1 MDTKRLGHALLTIAV
16 LALTAAPAIAQE
28 AAQDSDDALSEVV
41 VTGSRIPRT
50 DLTATS
56 PVAITSQEQI
66 RLDRALNVE
75 DFSVK
80 LPQLAGGVNA
90 TAAGSDAYGAQ
101 TLDLRNFGQNRTL
114 VLVNGTRATP
124 FSFRNAVDVNAI
136 PAPILKRVDV
146 LTGGAAAVY
155 GADAV
160 AGVVNFIIDDEF
172 EGLELSANYESAQ
185 DGGSQLGAHVAF
197 GGLIGDRG
205 NIVGFLEYSKRDD
218 LRAGDRPFALPR
230 SLPVAGI
237 GGNFTDVA
245 SGRTFSFDAAGNFT
259 TTPQT
264 TDFTPEF
271 LLVQPLERINAS
283 AFFKYDLAD
292 SVQAYG
298 RAMVSNVQTTGSSRS
313 GSAPVVVNEVVTIT
327 DTNPFLP
334 AQARSLLTFVNGA
347 AQVRVNRALGELGI
361 ITADTERNTLQAQFG
376 LRGDITD
383 AIKWDVYGQYGRT
396 EEETTVN
403 GDAIRNNATGQS
415 RFAAIANTVDIFGPG
430 ANLTGFG
437 SSFQRDIRERK
448 QTVIAA
454 TVSGKSSDWF
464 ELPAGPIGFAIG
476 YEYRDEKG
484 TIRQD
489 AALSLGLSF
498 RQGTELPVDGEF
510 DTNEVYAE
518 LLVPVLKD
526 LPGVQALDLEGAYR
540 TSDYSNTG
548 RLNTNKFGLS
558 WTITEDVR
566 VRGTRQK
573 VIRAPN
579 IGEFAGPVSSIPFS
593 SLVTVARLRPR
604 YQGDPCVLGTGNA
617 EQCRRFNAPAP
628 GSYDS
633 FAAANLRGNYFFGCN
648 PEIQPERG
656 TTTTLGAVFTPRF
669 LDDLSLTVD
678 YYDIDLEDA
687 VGQIQPVD
695 ALTSCY
701 ITNPVANNPLCAA
714 VTRDPVTGFILNG
727 FPIDRNLAVI
737 KQKGFD
743 VGANYSLELPE
754 GAPGQRLRFQYQG
767 SIVTDYTIQRN
778 EVLTPIDC
786 KGTYGFTCSSDAVS
800 LVAPDYRH
808 RVTLGWEFAQ
818 LTAQVGWQRIGEVRD
833 SALGSTE
840 KIKAQDYFDLAFSY
854 KPLESLSINLGVDN
868 AFDKK
873 PPTPTNAGTFNTYPD
888 TYNVVGRTYG
898 VSITNKW

>member
-1 MDTKRLGHALLTIAV
+1 
-16 LALTAAPAIAQE
+16 
-28 AAQDSDDALSEVV
+28 
-41 VTGSRIPRT
+41 
-50 DLTATS
+50 
-56 PVAITSQEQI
+56 
-66 RLDRALNVE
+66 
-75 DFSVK
+75 
-80 LPQLAGGVNA
+80 
-90 TAAGSDAYGAQ
+90 
-101 TLDLRNFGQNRTL
+101 
-114 VLVNGTRATP
+114 
-124 FSFRNAVDVNAI
+124 
-136 PAPILKRVDV
+136 
-146 LTGGAAAVY
+146 
-155 GADAV
+155 
-160 AGVVNFIIDDEF
+160 
-172 EGLELSANYESAQ
+172 
-185 DGGSQLGAHVAF
+185 
-197 GGLIGDRG
+197 
-205 NIVGFLEYSKRDD
+205 
-218 LRAGDRPFALPR
+218 
-230 SLPVAGI
+230 
-237 GGNFTDVA
+237 
-245 SGRTFSFDAAGNFT
+245 
-259 TTPQT
+259 
-264 TDFTPEF
+264 
-271 LLVQPLERINAS
+271 
-283 AFFKYDLAD
+283 
-292 SVQAYG
+292 
-298 RAMVSNVQTTGSSRS
+298 
-313 GSAPVVVNEVVTIT
+313 
-327 DTNPFLP
+327 
-334 AQARSLLTFVNGA
+334 
-347 AQVRVNRALGELGI
+347 
-361 ITADTERNTLQAQFG
+361 
-376 LRGDITD
+376 
-383 AIKWDVYGQYGRT
+383 
-396 EEETTVN
+396 
-403 GDAIRNNATGQS
+403 
-415 RFAAIANTVDIFGPG
+415 
-430 ANLTGFG
+430 
-437 SSFQRDIRERK
+437 
-448 QTVIAA
+448 
-454 TVSGKSSDWF
+454 
-464 ELPAGPIGFAIG
+464 
-476 YEYRDEKG
+476 
-484 TIRQD
+484 
-489 AALSLGLSF
+489 
-498 RQGTELPVDGEF
+498 
-510 DTNEVYAE
+510 
-518 LLVPVLKD
+518 
-526 LPGVQALDLEGAYR
+526 
-540 TSDYSNTG
+540 
-548 RLNTNKFGLS
+548 
-558 WTITEDVR
+558 
-566 VRGTRQK
+566 
-573 VIRAPN
+573 
-579 IGEFAGPVSSIPFS
+579 
-593 SLVTVARLRPR
+593 
-604 YQGDPCVLGTGNA
+604 VLGTGNA

-633 FAAANLRGNYFFGCN
+633 LAAANLRGNYFFGGN